1 MWLPEYT
8 ASDNRS
14 GRNGG
19 YQGTGGPGNILA
31 KSIEM
36 LHPEWGQCSLQK
48 KGEEKMMEER
58 GGGDIPP
65 GFYLFLLLRNNMQ
78 QFYDQTAKSDV
89 ILTMTMTIMCVF
101 I

>member
-1 MWLPEYT
+1 MWIPEHT

-48 KGEEKMMEER
+48 NGEEKMMEER
-58 GGGDIPP
+58 GGGHTPWI
-65 GFYLFLLLRNNMQ
+65 LFI
-78 QFYDQTAKSDV
+78 FV
-89 ILTMTMTIMCVF
+89 IEEQYAAIL
-101 I
+101 